1 MGDAWGYRTR
11 IARITRIGS
20 LGTRTGMLFC
30 ERGFYGLVFDIM
42 TTEESYRFVVCG
54 LGFVYSF
61 ES

>member
-11 IARITRIGS
+11 IARITRIVS

-42 TTEESYRFVVCG
+42 TEEG
-54 LGFVYSF
+54 
-61 ES
+61 